1 MVIDIVQKPVK
12 MSFSVVDLAKSSR
25 ETSSKQNDAIVYNYD
40 QSISSENTKK
50 ENTPVKMST
59 LIPSMTST
67 PLSQQNKEDQLK
79 RKREIDSIYS
89 EESSFDSSDS
99 NSLNSD
105 NVVVDDDQPKK
116 KARCIFTSVQVSEL
130 EKRYNYNKYLPIEE
144 RPVLAKQL
152 GLIQFQVKTWFQN
165 RRMKEKRQHKN
176 TNQKMSYHNGAVDIS
191 VAMGMPYSSVPVN
204 GCQPTELPGYT
215 SHHQYTGSPSIQ
227 MIAQLSYMYG
237 YGLVSPITYPG
248 YQSQFYNGLS
258 PQPSK
263 HYRV

>member
-25 ETSSKQNDAIVYNYD
+25 ETSADQNDAIVYNYD
-40 QSISSENTKK
+40 QSLASENTKK

-67 PLSQQNKEDQLK
+67 PLSQQNKEGQLK

-105 NVVVDDDQPKK
+105 NIVVDDDLPKK
-116 KARCIFTSVQVSEL
+116 KARCIFTSVQVSVL
-130 EKRYNYNKYLPIEE
+130 EKRYFYNKYLPIEE

-152 GLIQFQVKTWFQN
+152 GLSQLQVKTWFQN

-176 TNQKMSYHNGAVDIS
+176 TNRNGAVDIS
-191 VAMGMPYSSVPVN
+191 VAMGMSYSSVPVN
-204 GCQPTELPGYT
+204 GCQPTKLPGYT
-215 SHHQYTGSPSIQ
+215 SHHQYTGSHSMQ
-227 MIAQLSYMYG
+227 MFDQLSYMYG
-237 YGLVSPITYPG
+237 YGLVSPITFPG
-248 YQSQFYNGLS
+248 YQSKFYSGLS

>member
-12 MSFSVVDLAKSSR
+12 MFFSVVNLAKSIR
-25 ETSSKQNDAIVYNYD
+25 ETKSDQNDAIVYNYD
-40 QSISSENTKK
+40 QSLAGENTQK
-50 ENTPVKMST
+50 ENIPVKLST
-59 LIPSMTST
+59 LIPSTTST
-67 PLSQQNKEDQLK
+67 PLSQQNKEVQLK

-99 NSLNSD
+99 LNSD

-116 KARCIFTSVQVSEL
+116 KARYIFTNFQVSVL
-130 EKRYNYNKYLPIEE
+130 EKRHTYNKYLPIEE
-144 RPVLAKQL
+144 RPVLAQQL
-152 GLIQFQVKTWFQN
+152 DLSQLQVKTWFQN

>member
-1 MVIDIVQKPVK
+1 MVIDIVQKAVK

-25 ETSSKQNDAIVYNYD
+25 ETNSKQNDAIVYNYD

-67 PLSQQNKEDQLK
+67 PLSQQNKGDQLK

-99 NSLNSD
+99 LNSD
-105 NVVVDDDQPKK
+105 NVVVDDDQPRK
-116 KARCIFTSVQVSEL
+116 KARCIFTNFQVSVL
-130 EKRYNYNKYLPIEE
+130 EKRHTYNKYLPIEE
-144 RPVLAKQL
+144 RPVLAQQL
-152 GLIQFQVKTWFQN
+152 DLSQLQVKTWFQN

-176 TNQKMSYHNGAVDIS
+176 KNQKMFYHHHGAVDIS
-191 VAMGMPYSSVPVN
+191 VAMGMPYSPVPVS
-204 GCQPTELPGYT
+204 GCQPTDLPGYT
-215 SHHQYTGSPSIQ
+215 SHHQYTGSPSMQ
-227 MIAQLSYMYG
+227 MFDPMLYMYG
-237 YGLVSPITYPG
+237 MVSPITFPG